1 VLYRDE
7 ARVLYR
13 DKAPDLEDDVT
24 EARIHTSEYPPVETP
39 TTPIWQTVL
48 ADAPGR
54 GDHPALIDGI
64 TGQTISYAQLAH
76 MVERMAA
83 GFAEIGVKPGEVIAL
98 HSPNTVLYPVVL
110 YGASRAGATV
120 TTLSAL
126 ATAKD
131 MAGQLADSGA
141 TLVVTVGALLPVALE
156 AAGERPVWTCDRV
169 EGHPSVQDL
178 LASHGPVPEV
188 AVDPVEDVAV
198 LPYSSGTTALPKGVM
213 LTHASI
219 GTNLRQIAGLRP
231 MTPADRVI
239 AILPFF
245 HIYGM
250 TGLVNLPL
258 QAGATVVV
266 LPRFDLLQ
274 FLDVLEQQRITQVFV
289 APPVVLALAKHPAV
303 EGRDLSSVASVV
315 SAAAPLDAEL
325 AGLAAARLGTPIT
338 QAYGMTELSPG
349 THLVPIDQEAE
360 APPGTVGKLV
370 PSSEARLVDVAT
382 GHDVGPGEEGE
393 IWIRGPQRMKG
404 YFGRPEETD
413 TLIDADGWLHTGD
426 IGRVDEDG
434 WWFVVD
440 RVKEL
445 IKYKGYQV
453 APAELE
459 AVLLGSPDV
468 ADAAVIGVYDER
480 GDEVPKAFVVRAPG
494 STATED
500 DVLAYV
506 AVHTAPYKRVR
517 RVEFIDAVP
526 KAASGKIL
534 RRELRAR
541 EKAAAGQA

>member
-1 VLYRDE
+1 
-7 ARVLYR
+7 
-13 DKAPDLEDDVT
+13 VT
-24 EARIHTSEYPPVETP
+24 EARIYTSEYPPIETP
-39 TTPIWQTVL
+39 TTPIWRYVL
-48 ADAPGR
+48 ADAAAR
-54 GDHPALIDGI
+54 GDHPALVDGI
-64 TGQTISYAQLAH
+64 TGQTITYAQLAH

-83 GFAEIGVKPGEVIAL
+83 GFAEIGVKPGDVVAL
-98 HSPNTVLYPVVL
+98 HSPNTVLYPVVF

-141 TLVVTVGALLPVALE
+141 TIVVTVGALLPVALE

-178 LASHGPVPEV
+178 LAAHGPVPDV
-188 AVDPVEDVAV
+188 AVDAAEDVAV

-219 GTNLRQIAGLRP
+219 GVNLAQIDVLHTMGP
-231 MTPADRVI
+231 DDRIV
-239 AILPFF
+239 AVLPFF

-250 TGLVNLPL
+250 TVLMNVALRK
-258 QAGATVVV
+258 GATVVV
-266 LPRFDLLQ
+266 LPRFDLTG
-274 FLDVLEQQRITQVFV
+274 FLDVLEQHRITRAYV

-303 EGRDLSSVASVV
+303 EGRDFSALTFIL

-325 AGLAAARLGTPIT
+325 ARACADRLGVEIG

-349 THLVPIDQEAE
+349 THLVPDGTSRQ
-360 APPGTVGKLV
+360 APPGTVGKLF
-370 PSSEARLVDVAT
+370 PSTEARLVSLDT
-382 GHDVGPGEEGE
+382 GEDVGPGEEGE

-426 IGRVDEDG
+426 IGVVDGDG

-494 STATED
+494 SAATED
-500 DVLAYV
+500 DVLAY
-506 AVHTAPYKRVR
+506 AAGHTAPYKRVR

-541 EKAAAGQA
+541 ERAAAGQA